1 MSLLGN
7 IWVKLGLKSDDFQ
20 RGMDNAERKG
30 KTFGETMRGITTK
43 VMAAV
48 AAFKMLAGTLKTI
61 TNFEAAQSKLA
72 AVLGTTVD
80 KMQRLTDSAIELGR
94 KTQYTASEVTG
105 LQTELAKLGFA
116 EPEILSMQEAVLKFA
131 AAVGTDLPSAAARAG
146 ATMRGFGLTAE
157 ETSHMLE
164 VMAVSTSKSALS
176 FNYLDSTLGKLVPV
190 TRSFGLNTEATIS
203 LLGTLANAGID
214 ASSAGTA
221 LRNILIQLSDKSSKL
236 NQAIGKQPQTME
248 ELIEAFQTLRDKHID
263 LGQAQELVD
272 KRSASVLLSLMN
284 NADACREL
292 YGELN
297 NTNGALDEM
306 YDTMTHNVAGAVAEV
321 KSAWEGFVLS
331 LRGSTGILYTVLTN
345 VRDLIGELNYAM
357 FMGTK
362 QSTET
367 ANAYDK
373 LKRTIAET
381 ADPVAALDI
390 AYKQLL
396 ADANAEVGRLEN
408 KSALGRLLNHESLD
422 EARAKVDGL
431 QAAYKQLREELTRPA
446 KAGGGGAVD
455 GGDQQDPFSALLDSL
470 NNGKAKDA
478 KDGIEDVTR
487 AAREYAQEVAE
498 INAYDNE
505 MAQQA
510 AEMYDAFKKESGA
523 VDEVTQSL
531 IEMNNAQIAAQENA
545 EKFKAKIEDL
555 SDDMAAALRS
565 GIISALDEL
574 AEAIGTGEWD
584 TSTMVRALLNPLAD
598 AAISAGTIILTTGEA
613 LEALRTALADLFGG
627 GPEGAAIAGAALI
640 AVGMAAKAG
649 LAAIA
654 TSGSKGSSGNS
665 NGYTY
670 TGGYGVTPA
679 AVNSIPSELNIVVT
693 GELKGQDIALSM
705 ERYNNNK
712 RR

>member
-20 RGMDNAERKG
+20 RGMDNAERKS

-284 NADACREL
+284 NADACSEL

-408 KSALGRLLNHESLD
+408 KSALGRLLNHDSLD

-431 QAAYKQLREELTRPA
+431 QAAYKQLRGELTRPA

-455 GGDQQDPFSALLDSL
+455 TGDQQDPFSALLDSL
-470 NNGKAKDA
+470 NDGKAKDA
-478 KDGIEDVTR
+478 KEGLEDVTR
-487 AAREYAQEVAE
+487 AAREYAQELAE
-498 INAYDNE
+498 INAYDDE
-505 MAQQA
+505 MAAQA
-510 AEMYDAFKKESGA
+510 DAMYDAFKKESGA

-531 IEMNNAQIAAQENA
+531 IEMNNAQIAAQENT

-555 SDDMAAALRS
+555 SEDMAAALRS
-565 GIISALDEL
+565 GIISALGEL

-654 TSGSKGSSGNS
+654 TSGNKGSGGNS
-665 NGYTY
+665 NGYNY

-679 AVNSIPSELNIVVT
+679 TVSNAGPMEIEGTVT
-693 GELKGQDIALSM
+693 VKGQDIQIALDN
-705 ERYNNNK
+705 YNRN
-712 RR
+712 RRR

>member
-20 RGMDNAERKG
+20 RGMDAAEKKTSRFGNIMKG
-30 KTFGETMRGITTK
+30 
-43 VMAAV
+43 AAAKIFTVV
-48 AAFKMLAGTLKTI
+48 AALKAVTSTFKTLA
-61 TNFEAAQSKLA
+61 NFEASTSKLA
-72 AVLGTTVD
+72 SVLGKTTD
-80 KMQRLTDSAIELGR
+80 EIKGLTQSAIDLGR
-94 KTQYTASEVTG
+94 RTQYTASEVVG

-116 EPEILSMQEAVLKFA
+116 EGDIKAMQESVLKFA

-190 TRSFGLNTEATIS
+190 TRAFGLNTEATIS

-236 NQAIGKQPQTME
+236 NAAIGKQPKTME
-248 ELIEAFQTLRDKHID
+248 ELIEAFQTLTEKHID
-263 LGQAQELVD
+263 LGQAQDLVD
-272 KRSASVLLSLMN
+272 RRSASVLLALMN

-297 NTNGALDEM
+297 NTNGALDTM
-306 YDTMTHNVAGAVAEV
+306 YNTMTTNVQGAINQV
-321 KSAWEGFVLS
+321 KSAWEGLI
-331 LRGSTGILYTVLTN
+331 LTMQNSTGVIASVLTRFARGIN
-345 VRDLIGELNYAM
+345 IVNDLANGMGIADAKAKQLGETLMQSGKFTSLEDYQTEIGRVQDKLAEGVGRKERKTLEKYLSGLNYAAFQTSQREQEKAIAEM
-357 FMGTK
+357 FKSPIAIPATNSDDGGLD
-362 QSTET
+362 ELLE
-367 ANAYDK
+367 K
-373 LKRTIAET
+373 LTKRT
-381 ADPVAALDI
+381 
-390 AYKQLL
+390 
-396 ADANAEVGRLEN
+396 G
-408 KSALGRLLNHESLD
+408 
-422 EARAKVDGL
+422 
-431 QAAYKQLREELTRPA
+431 
-446 KAGGGGAVD
+446 
-455 GGDQQDPFSALLDSL
+455 
-470 NNGKAKDA
+470 DA
-478 KDGIEDVTR
+478 KEGIEDVTR

-498 INAYDNE
+498 INAYDDE
-505 MAQQA
+505 MAAQA
-510 AEMYDAFKKESGA
+510 QEMYDAFKKESGA

-531 IEMNNAQIAAQENA
+531 VEMNNAQIAAQENT

-555 SDDMAAALRS
+555 SEDMAAALRS
-565 GIISALDEL
+565 GVISALDEL
-574 AEAIGTGEWD
+574 ADAIGTGDWD
-584 TSTMVRALLNPLAD
+584 ASAMVRALLTPLAD

-613 LEALRTALADLFGG
+613 LEALKTALVDLFGG
-627 GPEGAAIAGAALI
+627 GAQGAAIAGAALI
-640 AVGMAAKAG
+640 AVGVAAKAG

-654 TSGSKGSSGNS
+654 TTGGSGSSSSGGN
-665 NGYTY
+665 YTY